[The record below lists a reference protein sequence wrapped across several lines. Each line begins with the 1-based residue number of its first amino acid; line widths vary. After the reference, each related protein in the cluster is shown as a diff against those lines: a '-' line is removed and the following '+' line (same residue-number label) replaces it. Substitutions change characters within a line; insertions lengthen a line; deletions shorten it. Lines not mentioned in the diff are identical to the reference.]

1 MINVREFQA
10 LQTQLLKE
18 GNERFELQEVNK
30 QLMSRVK
37 MLERDLAKKEYE
49 LTVAAA
55 ANAIT
60 TQDDIHELVE
70 NNVALKEQVRA
81 LKGML
86 DAMQSV
92 PLHAGDPQSVARTTT
107 TSQDMTDFQTVL
119 GKLTAKEEELSAIR
133 VECRMWEEQLMQ
145 LKFDLQSE
153 RFQSQTLAKAH
164 LQQAKAASCSGSSGN
179 KDAPPLS
186 SINPFGFPSNS
197 PSKQSAELQQYK
209 ALAMQ
214 RAEYWKLSEMALDQ
228 ANSEIARLKQAV
240 ATLEERHLQM
250 GGGNASDSKH
260 QHSTHDPLQSVEAAV
275 DEARKETK
283 LAQDTLTQ
291 AMKEL
296 ARLQEQVRDMP
307 LQYTIETKRLRH
319 LVRDLQSDLA
329 GQKTAVDQLKS
340 AALLYSP
347 RNSRGIDVSRKKAP
361 GNVKHI
367 SF

>member
-30 QLMSRVK
+30 QLTSRVK

-86 DAMQSV
+86 DVMQSV
-92 PLHAGDPQSVARTTT
+92 PLHTGDPQSVARTTT

-164 LQQAKAASCSGSSGN
+164 LQQAKTSSSSGSSG
-179 KDAPPLS
+179 KKDAADAPPLS

-240 ATLEERHLQM
+240 ATLEERHLQV
-250 GGGNASDSKH
+250 
-260 QHSTHDPLQSVEAAV
+260 PPVEAAV

-319 LVRDLQSDLA
+319 LIRDLQSDLA

>member
-30 QLMSRVK
+30 QLTSRVK

-70 NNVALKEQVRA
+70 NNVALKEQVRD

-86 DAMQSV
+86 DVMQSV
-92 PLHAGDPQSVARTTT
+92 PLHTGDPQSVARTTT

-164 LQQAKAASCSGSSGN
+164 LQQAKTSSSSGSSG
-179 KDAPPLS
+179 KKDAADAPPLS

-240 ATLEERHLQM
+240 ATLEERQLQV
-250 GGGNASDSKH
+250 
-260 QHSTHDPLQSVEAAV
+260 PPVEAAV

-307 LQYTIETKRLRH
+307 LQYTVH
-319 LVRDLQSDLA
+319 LHDMPNMNSTSRVVC
-329 GQKTAVDQLKS
+329 VD
-340 AALLYSP
+340 
-347 RNSRGIDVSRKKAP
+347 
-361 GNVKHI
+361 
-367 SF
+367 

>member
-30 QLMSRVK
+30 QLTSRVK

-86 DAMQSV
+86 DVMQSV

-107 TSQDMTDFQTVL
+107 ASQDMTDFQTVL

-164 LQQAKAASCSGSSGN
+164 LQQAKAASSSGSSG
-179 KDAPPLS
+179 KKDAADAPPLS
-186 SINPFGFPSNS
+186 SINPFGFSSNS

-240 ATLEERHLQM
+240 ATLEERQLLLQV
-250 GGGNASDSKH
+250 
-260 QHSTHDPLQSVEAAV
+260 LVEAAV

-283 LAQDTLTQ
+283 LAQDTLTL

-347 RNSRGIDVSRKKAP
+347 RNSRGIDVSRKKTP

>member
-30 QLMSRVK
+30 QLTSRVK

-70 NNVALKEQVRA
+70 NNVALKEQVRD

-92 PLHAGDPQSVARTTT
+92 PLHTGDPQSVARTTT

-164 LQQAKAASCSGSSGN
+164 LQQAKTSSSSGSSG
-179 KDAPPLS
+179 KKDAADAPPLS

-240 ATLEERHLQM
+240 ATLEERHLQV
-250 GGGNASDSKH
+250 
-260 QHSTHDPLQSVEAAV
+260 PPVEAAV

-307 LQYTIETKRLRH
+307 LQ
-319 LVRDLQSDLA
+319 
-329 GQKTAVDQLKS
+329 TAVDQLKS

>member
-240 ATLEERHLQM
+240 ATLEERHLQV
-250 GGGNASDSKH
+250 
-260 QHSTHDPLQSVEAAV
+260 PSVEAAV

-307 LQYTIETKRLRH
+307 LQYTVH
-319 LVRDLQSDLA
+319 LHDMPNMNSTSRVVC
-329 GQKTAVDQLKS
+329 VD
-340 AALLYSP
+340 
-347 RNSRGIDVSRKKAP
+347 
-361 GNVKHI
+361 
-367 SF
+367 

>member
-30 QLMSRVK
+30 QLTSRVK

-70 NNVALKEQVRA
+70 NNVALKEQVRD

-92 PLHAGDPQSVARTTT
+92 PLHTGDPQSVARTTT

-164 LQQAKAASCSGSSGN
+164 LQQAKTSSSSGSSG
-179 KDAPPLS
+179 KKDAADAPPLS

-240 ATLEERHLQM
+240 ATLEERQLQV
-250 GGGNASDSKH
+250 
-260 QHSTHDPLQSVEAAV
+260 PPVEAAV

-319 LVRDLQSDLA
+319 LIRDLQSDLA